1 MQSREA
7 AKAGGVA
14 AAWFIFAPLRLRV
27 SHGLDGSQP
36 VTSSARLSLPNP
48 CYTAETQS
56 ERREYP
62 RSPFFLLGVLCRLC
76 GATARDLILGSAA
89 LVGVWA
95 QTAKPLG
102 RKIEGRNILA
112 AGS

>member
-62 RSPFFLLGVLCRLC
+62 RSPFFLLCALCRLC
-76 GATARDLILGSAA
+76 GATARDLIFGSAA
-89 LVGVWA
+89 LVGA
-95 QTAKPLG
+95 LGTNRQTFG
-102 RKIEGRNILA
+102 QED
-112 AGS
+112 